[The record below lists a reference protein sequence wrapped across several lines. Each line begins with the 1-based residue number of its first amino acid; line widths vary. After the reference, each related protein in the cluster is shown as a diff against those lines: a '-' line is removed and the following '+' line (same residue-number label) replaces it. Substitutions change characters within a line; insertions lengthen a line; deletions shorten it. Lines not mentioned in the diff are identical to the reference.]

1 MDNPQASRQPTSG
14 ANWFFASATLAI
26 LCCGCGG
33 EFEEKPLFSGTP
45 GELIPH
51 ELGQTSRFL
60 VRVAYDGRETS
71 AILTSRVLHEGPH
84 GEFIVENSFDDGRT
98 RRLRVRETADTIQV
112 EALARRGTEGFFWK
126 ELDEPA
132 VVVTTPVILGESRKE
147 FFTRMIDLEFWQDE
161 MPTRTAAAIEGN
173 KSRTAAAIEGK
184 KSRTALPT
192 ETLPFGE
199 TTVEVIPFEIRS
211 SSRFTGLAPAFL
223 DSLAFDL
230 RGIEYLSPGLGL
242 VREFLELTLKG
253 DSASPKISIST
264 ERLPPTPSRAAF

>member
-1 MDNPQASRQPTSG
+1 MGNPQANRQPTYG
-14 ANWFFASATLAI
+14 TNWFFASATLAI

-33 EFEEKPLFSGTP
+33 EFEEKTLFSGTP

-98 RRLRVRETADTIQV
+98 RRLRVRETANTIQV
-112 EALARRGTEGFFWK
+112 EALARRGPEGFFWK

-161 MPTRTAAAIEGN
+161 MPTRTAATIAGN
-173 KSRTAAAIEGK
+173 

-223 DSLAFDL
+223 DSLAVDL